1 MNTKLIAM
9 YLPQYHCIPENDKF
23 WGKGFTDWVTV
34 KKANPLFKGHRQP
47 RVPLNCN
54 YYDLSK
60 KENVAWQAKLAK
72 EAGIYGFGVYHYW
85 FNNDTNILTKPA
97 ELMRDNNDIDINYFL
112 AWDNGNWKRSWSNV
126 SGNAW
131 SPLADVD
138 KQHKGPEIL
147 IPYILGKEKDWENH
161 YNYLRTHFL
170 KSKYIKKDNKP
181 IFIIFNYSNEIAEM
195 NKYWDELAKKD
206 GFDGVYII
214 YRNLYSGG
222 FKNKS
227 IIPSSLYIFNYE
239 PSHNGWFTTN
249 LAQRIVRKSKK
260 ILGVGQNQQSTY
272 FTYNYDKIWMDILTK
287 AENENNRPNIYHGAF
302 VEYDDSPRRGNR
314 GGRIVLG
321 ATPEKFASY
330 VKRIMDISQKQGK
343 EFVFLTAW
351 NEWGEG
357 AYLEPDTVTG
367 NAYLD
372 ALKKV
377 LL

>member
-1 MNTKLIAM
+1 
-9 YLPQYHCIPENDKF
+9 
-23 WGKGFTDWVTV
+23 
-34 KKANPLFKGHRQP
+34 
-47 RVPLNCN
+47 
-54 YYDLSK
+54 
-60 KENVAWQAKLAK
+60 
-72 EAGIYGFGVYHYW
+72 
-85 FNNDTNILTKPA
+85 
-97 ELMRDNNDIDINYFL
+97 
-112 AWDNGNWKRSWSNV
+112 
-126 SGNAW
+126 
-131 SPLADVD
+131 
-138 KQHKGPEIL
+138 
-147 IPYILGKEKDWENH
+147 
-161 YNYLRTHFL
+161 
-170 KSKYIKKDNKP
+170 
-181 IFIIFNYSNEIAEM
+181 M

-227 IIPSSLYIFNYE
+227 IIPSSLYTFNYE

-260 ILGVGQNQQSTY
+260 ILGFGQNLQSTY
-272 FTYNYDKIWMDILTK
+272 FTYNYDKIWKDILTK